1 MKRFL
6 LLILML
12 LALKSYSQNPA
23 GFKQVTRYYIN
34 GKLVYKLTDYGSH
47 SSKYLEIYNSKKFKG
62 IKFTACPLC
71 GGYSNENGVIVWG
84 FEEDI
89 FEKIGTPKNK
99 KIDFYEKS
107 IDKNTSIVVLRDP
120 MLSEADEDS
129 IEIYVCKVVQSDR

>member
-23 GFKQVTRYYIN
+23 GFKPVTRYYIN

-47 SSKYLEIYNSKKFKG
+47 GSKYLEIFNSKKFKG
-62 IKFTACPLC
+62 IQFTACPLC
-71 GGYSNENGVIVWG
+71 GYVNTNGVTVWG

-89 FEKIGTPKNK
+89 FEKIGTLKNK
-99 KIDFYEKS
+99 RIDFYEKS
-107 IDKNTSIVVLRDP
+107 IDKNTSIVVLKDP
-120 MLSEADEDS
+120 KQKDDDEDS
-129 IEIYVCKVVQSDR
+129 IEINICKTVQSDR